1 MFSWFPWGKG
11 DKNTASLIFLI
22 SWMSS
27 LRCWTTSLS
36 DGFGTLTAEG
46 HTEGI
51 CEAEGLVT
59 AFSPNSCMYFSQLW
73 KPDYLFFYIWW
84 LSLNFKYLVIRSIGR
99 SVCAL
104 RLQIKSL
111 FCEHFCCAKSNAL
124 TVQWKCFP
132 QTCEI
137 NLFIGRNQNKP
148 LWSGNIIVPFGVYFD
163 EAYNTIPVNHLF
175 KS

>member
-1 MFSWFPWGKG
+1 MNVLFALLNNF
-11 DKNTASLIFLI
+11 
-22 SWMSS
+22 S
-27 LRCWTTSLS
+27 LRWLWHTDSRGAHGRRLRSRGAGHCL
-36 DGFGTLTAEG
+36 LTK
-46 HTEGI
+46 
-51 CEAEGLVT
+51 L
-59 AFSPNSCMYFSQLW
+59 MYVFFPVMETRLFF
-73 KPDYLFFYIWW
+73 FFYIWW

-111 FCEHFCCAKSNAL
+111 FCEHFCCTKSNAL